1 MSAVTSGE
9 SGFRHLLERKL
20 GKRNLTLDLLGNAM
34 EDRSE
39 IRQLKVCS
47 SWKKKGLIIVTVSRA
62 ET

>member
-39 IRQLKVCS
+39 IRQLKSVF
-47 SWKKKGLIIVTVSRA
+47 IVEKERIDDSNRF
-62 ET
+62 

>member
-1 MSAVTSGE
+1 MSVVTSGE

-39 IRQLKVCS
+39 IRQLKSVF
-47 SWKKKGLIIVTVSRA
+47 IVEKDWIDYSNRF
-62 ET
+62 